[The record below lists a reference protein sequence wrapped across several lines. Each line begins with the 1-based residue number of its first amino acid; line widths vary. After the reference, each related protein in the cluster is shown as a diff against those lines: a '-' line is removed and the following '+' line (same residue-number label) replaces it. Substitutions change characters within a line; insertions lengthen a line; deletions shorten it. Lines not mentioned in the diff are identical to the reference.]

1 MTKPVPTPRPT
12 GSPAL
17 AWLYALVCLFAAG
30 WAFVLVGEHYAADSS
45 EPGALCGDEGG
56 CSDILSSP
64 AAELFGIP
72 VSIPAIPLFAFLALL
87 GALVALGRFDRQRLA
102 SLATLCGYVG
112 LLFGG
117 RLLFEMIY
125 GQGKLCWLCLTM
137 DGATLASLLLGAAMH
152 PGGLKDGLKSPIAA
166 LRAMLRPGAEMALA
180 VVVLLATPV
189 IDAAT
194 EPGEAAFTAAT
205 EATAPKATVA
215 AATKAGAATPP
226 RPGAAKTPAAKPSAG
241 GSPATTRRLV
251 FPAERTEI
259 NVTAA
264 VPTRGPATA
273 PVTIVLFED
282 FQCPFC
288 KKLSGNIEML
298 LEERPQDVRI
308 AFMHFPMHQ
317 KCNERELKK
326 SMHKFACGAAAAAVC
341 AQDQGRFWE
350 MHDMLFRNNH
360 RLRGRNL
367 QGYAKQLGL
376 DVGQWTKCFKA
387 PETLARVKADSAVG
401 LAAGVTGTPA
411 MFINGRKLVGAQPL
425 ESLLEAIK
433 AEVDGRDE
441 RLIMDVETAGER
453 LGEVEG
459 AASSVALAG
468 PDGRFSIDAFEAS
481 LNQGVAESVPG
492 REPARSITWYEAR
505 DACQAA
511 GKRLCSEA
519 EWLTACTGA
528 VPIDEDRNGVFS
540 TDLIQGRQHV
550 YGEHYRSGVCAD
562 SRKKADPRPLI
573 TGNHPE
579 CRTPEGVYDLEG
591 VTKEWI
597 GLTPDQAA
605 LKGGSYFS
613 RESTRCAYHK
623 DGEAPDTRDDS
634 IGFRCC
640 SSSPGAAPK
649 TDQRFAGGKVGD
661 TMRAWSGKL
670 DSGGT
675 FSTTSIAGK
684 PLVMTFWASWCEPC
698 KKELPAL
705 SEIYRDKH
713 GAGLEVIGI
722 NVDEDPAA
730 ARRYLKKNP
739 LPFPVVMDSK
749 KQIMNQFQTRGVP
762 TTFWVTRGGQIR
774 QRSVGYDDSMK
785 SKVLSWL
792 DSLLES
798 R

>member
-1 MTKPVPTPRPT
+1 MTQPRPTDTPT

-17 AWLYALVCLFAAG
+17 AWLYALVCLLAAC

-64 AAELFGIP
+64 AAELLGIP
-72 VSIPAIPLFAFLALL
+72 VSVPAIPLFAFLALL
-87 GALVALGRFDRQRLA
+87 GTLVALGRFDRQRLA
-102 SLATLCGYVG
+102 SLATLCGYAG

-137 DGATLASLLLGAAMH
+137 DGATLASLLLGAALH
-152 PGGLKDGLKSPIAA
+152 PGGLGAGLRSPLHA
-166 LRAMLRPGAEMALA
+166 LRAMLRPGAEMAL
-180 VVVLLATPV
+180 VVLVLVATPA

-194 EPGEAAFTAAT
+194 EPGEAVIEAKSQ
-205 EATAPKATVA
+205 ATAPKAPGST
-215 AATKAGAATPP
+215 ATEAATPASA
-226 RPGAAKTPAAKPSAG
+226 RPGAAKAAAAKASSRDEP
-241 GSPATTRRLV
+241 PTTRRLV

-259 NVTAA
+259 KVTAGM
-264 VPTRGPATA
+264 PTRGPAGA

-298 LEERPQDVRI
+298 LEERPKDVRI

-350 MHDMLFRNNH
+350 MHDLLFRNNH
-360 RLRGRNL
+360 RLRARNL

-376 DVGQWTKCFKA
+376 DVGRWTKCFKA
-387 PETLARVKADSAVG
+387 PETLAKVKADSGVG

-425 ESLLEAIK
+425 ESLLEAVK
-433 AEVDGRDE
+433 AEMGGSDE
-441 RLIMDVETAGER
+441 RLIMDVETGAER
-453 LGEVEG
+453 VGEVVG
-459 AASSVALAG
+459 AASSVAMVG

-481 LNQGVAESVPG
+481 LNGGVAESVAG
-492 REPARSITWYEAR
+492 VEPARSVTWYEAR
-505 DACQAA
+505 DACAAA

-550 YGEHYRSGVCAD
+550 YGEHYRNGICAD
-562 SRKKADPRPLI
+562 SRKKSDPRPLI

-591 VTKEWI
+591 VTKEWV
-597 GLTPDQAA
+597 GLSPDRAA

-613 RESTRCAYHK
+613 RESTRCAYYK
-623 DGEAPDTRDDS
+623 DGEAPDTRDNS
-634 IGFRCC
+634 VGFRCC
-640 SSSPGAAPK
+640 SGQPAEADK
-649 TDQRFAGGKVGD
+649 AVQRFAGGKVGD
-661 TMRAWSGKL
+661 TMRHWSGKL
-670 DSGGT
+670 STGAT

-713 GAGLEVIGI
+713 GEGLEVIGI

-730 ARRYLKKNP
+730 ARRYLKQNP

-749 KQIMNQFQTRGVP
+749 KQIMSQFHTRGVP

-785 SKVLSWL
+785 GKVLIWL
-792 DSLLES
+792 ESLLES